1 MEKITR
7 YKVTKW
13 RLDSIEPQKIERE
26 TDKTIWY
33 LYEGF
38 NGKMHERRELK
49 KSEYC
54 SWFDTFQDAK
64 AYVIEKRKVRIEH
77 LKIDLAEANTDLAE
91 AKKLKENK

>member
-7 YKVTKW
+7 YMVTKW
-13 RLDSIEPQKIERE
+13 RLNSIELQTIERE

-33 LYEGF
+33 LYEGL
-38 NGKMHERRELK
+38 NGEMHERRELK

-64 AYVIEKRKVRIEH
+64 DYVIKKRKVRIEH

>member
-7 YKVTKW
+7 YMVTKW
-13 RLDSIEPQKIERE
+13 RLNSIELQTIERE

-38 NGKMHERRELK
+38 NGEMHERRELK

-64 AYVIEKRKVRIEH
+64 AYVIERREAKIEQ
-77 LKIDLAEANTDLAE
+77 LRRDLTEANTDLFE
-91 AKKLKENK
+91 AKNLEEN